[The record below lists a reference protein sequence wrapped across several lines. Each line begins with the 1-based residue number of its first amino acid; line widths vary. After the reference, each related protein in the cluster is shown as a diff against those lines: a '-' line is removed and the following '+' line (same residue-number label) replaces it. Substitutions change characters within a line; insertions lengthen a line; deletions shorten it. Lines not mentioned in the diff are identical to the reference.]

1 MQQLKEKAR
10 GDAAPP
16 PRRARRIGRPPLE
29 QAGEV
34 EERILHAAIQVF
46 LERGLEGASI
56 ELIAETARC
65 GKPTIYA
72 RHANKEALFAAA
84 IQHRILVRNARLF
97 AHKPLGETVE
107 ERLVDIGEAVIRESV
122 TEEFVGLMR
131 LAVAEARRFPD
142 LATDVHHMAKQRGV
156 ETIAYLLTQG
166 VDGWTCEDG
175 DTKILAAARLFAEL
189 ILMPFLTRALLEGV
203 VALQPDI
210 PAIVKSRVT
219 FFLAG
224 LRNGGLD

>member
-1 MQQLKEKAR
+1 
-10 GDAAPP
+10 
-16 PRRARRIGRPPLE
+16 
-29 QAGEV
+29 
-34 EERILHAAIQVF
+34 
-46 LERGLEGASI
+46 
-56 ELIAETARC
+56 
-65 GKPTIYA
+65 
-72 RHANKEALFAAA
+72 
-84 IQHRILVRNARLF
+84 
-97 AHKPLGETVE
+97 
-107 ERLVDIGEAVIRESV
+107 
-122 TEEFVGLMR
+122 MR

-175 DTKILAAARLFAEL
+175 DTKIRAAARLFAEL

-203 VALQPDI
+203 VALQPEI